1 MAYTIWWQDIQG
13 TQGAT
18 PHSDIDIYCLN
29 WDGVTDPTTLRPIY
43 DPQTYM
49 PQNYYFVYDCAEDV
63 CDYTTYDGASYY
75 GSYYNHTSGQ
85 NKVLYLHKDSNPYYQ
100 DAFIAFSSDGS
111 INYYNCML
119 MGTGTINN
127 ITQLYLRLSIPSPAG
142 DNLYAWTDSTPLY
155 AWTNTSLNLTVYTTM
170 SNPSVTNFAGDN
182 IILYDK
188 NGNMLD
194 YDFGNLWNGIKTA
207 DSNSI
212 VVNTED

>member
-1 MAYTIWWQDIQG
+1 MAGGKTGITVQRNSTKDIIVSQ
-13 TQGAT
+13 
-18 PHSDIDIYCLN
+18 
-29 WDGVTDPTTLRPIY
+29 
-43 DPQTYM
+43 
-49 PQNYYFVYDCAEDV
+49 
-63 CDYTTYDGASYY
+63 
-75 GSYYNHTSGQ
+75 
-85 NKVLYLHKDSNPYYQ
+85 
-100 DAFIAFSSDGS
+100 
-111 INYYNCML
+111 
-119 MGTGTINN
+119 
-127 ITQLYLRLSIPSPAG
+127 PSPAG

-170 SNPSVTNFAGDN
+170 SNPSVTNFVGDS